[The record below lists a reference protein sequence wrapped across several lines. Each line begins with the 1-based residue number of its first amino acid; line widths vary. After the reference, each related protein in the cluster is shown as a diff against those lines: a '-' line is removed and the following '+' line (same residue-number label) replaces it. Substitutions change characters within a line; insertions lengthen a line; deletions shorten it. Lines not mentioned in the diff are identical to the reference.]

1 MGRAA
6 VLFAVLALTGCSSG
20 ERSAGPTTTGK
31 AAADVSFL
39 VQRIEEIHPDP
50 WHAISEA
57 DFKAAASDLEGEITG
72 LTPDEQLVELMRLTA
87 LLGERDGHSGIF
99 PLDAAHER
107 TPHLYPLRLYEF
119 SDGVFVVDAIDQ
131 PELVGARVVSIAG
144 RPVEEVL
151 DAVRPLVPAD
161 NEMSRRARL
170 AQYIV
175 VEEVLQGLGFSGSDF
190 ELDGETV
197 TLDPVEADVYA
208 AAFED
213 LFHPMVPQGLPRRA
227 EPPYLARR
235 LEDRWIARLPRAVYA
250 AYNLTLENTTGFAA
264 EVARTAPKPVILD
277 LRHNPGGNNGTYPPL
292 LEARSQ
298 DHGPDRPDDV
308 LRGRQLHHRAR
319 AERRRA
325 LRRRTVR
332 RGAEPVRRPRACGAT
347 GRGLDR
353 AGRRGLLGEEHAGRP
368 PGRDRAGRTRRF
380 VFGGLL
386 FRPRSC
392 AQGCAASSASLTSRS
407 ASSFSVRRTAR

>member
-119 SDGVFVVDAIDQ
+119 SDGVFVVATIDQ

-175 VEEVLQGLGFSGSDF
+175 VEEVLRGLGFSGPDF

-197 TLDPVEADVYA
+197 TLAPVEADVYA

-235 LEDRWIARLPRAVYA
+235 LEVRWIARLPRAVYA
-250 AYNLTLENTTGFAA
+250 AYNLTLESTTGFAA

-292 LEARSQ
+292 LAALR
-298 DHGPDRPDDV
+298 DRRITALIGRTTFSAAGNFITELEQSADVLFVGEPSGAAPNQYGDPVPVGLPAVGWTVQVAGVYWEKSTPDDLRVAIEPDVRVDLSSADFFSGRDPV
-308 LRGRQLHHRAR
+308 LRA
-319 AERRRA
+319 A
-325 LRRRTVR
+325 LRR
-332 RGAEPVRRPRACGAT
+332 APR
-347 GRGLDR
+347 
-353 AGRRGLLGEEHAGRP
+353 
-368 PGRDRAGRTRRF
+368 
-380 VFGGLL
+380 
-386 FRPRSC
+386 
-392 AQGCAASSASLTSRS
+392 
-407 ASSFSVRRTAR
+407 

>member
-6 VLFAVLALTGCSSG
+6 VLFAVLALTGCTIN
-20 ERSAGPTTTGK
+20 ERSAGPTTTGQ
-31 AAADVSFL
+31 AAADVRLL

-57 DFKAAASDLEGEITG
+57 DFKAAAMDLETEIAG

-99 PLDAAHER
+99 PLDAEHER
-107 TPHLYPLRLYEF
+107 TLHLYPLRLYEF
-119 SDGVFVVDAIDQ
+119 SDGVFVVDAIDR

-175 VEEVLQGLGFSGSDF
+175 VEEVLRGLGFSGSGF
-190 ELDGETV
+190 ELDGETE

-208 AAFED
+208 AAFAD

-250 AYNLTLENTTGFAA
+250 AYNLTLEDTTGFAA
-264 EVARTAPKPVILD
+264 EVAGTAPKPVILD
-277 LRHNPGGNNGTYPPL
+277 LRHNPGGNNGTYPAL
-292 LEARSQ
+292 LEALS
-298 DHGPDRPDDV
+298 DRKITALIGRTTFSAAGNFITELEQSADVLFVGEPSGAAPNQYGDPVPVELPAVGWTVEVAGVYWEKSTPDDFRVAIEPDLRVDLSSADFFAGRDPV
-308 LRGRQLHHRAR
+308 LRA
-319 AERRRA
+319 A
-325 LRRRTVR
+325 LRR
-332 RGAEPVRRPRACGAT
+332 APR
-347 GRGLDR
+347 
-353 AGRRGLLGEEHAGRP
+353 
-368 PGRDRAGRTRRF
+368 
-380 VFGGLL
+380 
-386 FRPRSC
+386 
-392 AQGCAASSASLTSRS
+392 
-407 ASSFSVRRTAR
+407 

>member
-1 MGRAA
+1 MRRTA
-6 VLFAVLALTGCSSG
+6 VLFAALALTGCSSG

-31 AAADVSFL
+31 AAADVSYL

-57 DFKAAASDLEGEITG
+57 DFKAAAMSLEGEIDG
-72 LTPDEQLVELMRLTA
+72 LNPDEQLVELMRLTA

-107 TPHLYPLRLYEF
+107 TSHLYPLRLYEF
-119 SDGVFVVDAIDQ
+119 SDGIFVVDAIDQ

-175 VEEVLQGLGFSGSDF
+175 VEEVLRGLGFSGSDF
-190 ELDGETV
+190 GLDGETV

-235 LEDRWIARLPRAVYA
+235 LEDRWMARLPRAVYA
-250 AYNLTLENTTGFAA
+250 AYNLTLEDTTGFGA

-292 LEARSQ
+292 LEALR
-298 DHGPDRPDDV
+298 DRKITALIGRTTFSAAGNFITELEQSADVLFIGEPSGAAPNLYGDPVPVELPAMGWTAQVAGVYWEKSTPDDLRVAIEPDVRVDLSSEDFFAGRDPV
-308 LRGRQLHHRAR
+308 LRA
-319 AERRRA
+319 A
-325 LRRRTVR
+325 LRR
-332 RGAEPVRRPRACGAT
+332 APR
-347 GRGLDR
+347 
-353 AGRRGLLGEEHAGRP
+353 
-368 PGRDRAGRTRRF
+368 
-380 VFGGLL
+380 
-386 FRPRSC
+386 
-392 AQGCAASSASLTSRS
+392 
-407 ASSFSVRRTAR
+407 

>member
-1 MGRAA
+1 MMRRTAA
-6 VLFAVLALTGCSSG
+6 LFAVLALAGCSSDK
-20 ERSAGPTTTGK
+20 RSAAPTTTGK
-31 AAADVSFL
+31 AAADVSYL

-57 DFKAAASDLEGEITG
+57 DFKAAAMGLEGEIRG
-72 LTPDEQLVELMRLTA
+72 LNRDEQLVELMRLTA

-107 TPHLYPLRLYEF
+107 ALHLYPLRLYEF

-144 RPVEEVL
+144 RPLEEVL

-175 VEEVLQGLGFSGSDF
+175 VEEVLRGLGFSGSDF

-213 LFHPMVPQGLPRRA
+213 LFHPMVPQGLPHRA

-235 LEDRWIARLPRAVYA
+235 LEDRWIARLPQAVYA
-250 AYNLTLENTTGFAA
+250 AYNLTLEDTTSFAA
-264 EVARTAPKPVILD
+264 QVARTAPRPVILD

-292 LEARSQ
+292 LEVLR
-298 DHGPDRPDDV
+298 DREITALIGRTTFSAAGNLITELELSADVLFVGEPSGAAPNLYGDPVPVELPTLGWTVHVAGVYWEKSTPDDFRVAIEPEVRVDLSSTDFFAGRDPV
-308 LRGRQLHHRAR
+308 LRA
-319 AERRRA
+319 A
-325 LRRRTVR
+325 LRR
-332 RGAEPVRRPRACGAT
+332 APR
-347 GRGLDR
+347 
-353 AGRRGLLGEEHAGRP
+353 
-368 PGRDRAGRTRRF
+368 
-380 VFGGLL
+380 
-386 FRPRSC
+386 
-392 AQGCAASSASLTSRS
+392 
-407 ASSFSVRRTAR
+407 